1 MIDEIEQVETK
12 KERQKFLI
20 HGGLKEYLALFSAMG
35 SKAMRADLSYLSK
48 VMRKQV
54 FQEESLKLKERMK
67 KLK

>member
-12 KERQKFLI
+12 QERQKFLVNAA
-20 HGGLKEYLALFSAMG
+20 LREYLVFFSAMG
-35 SKAMRADLSYLSK
+35 SKAMRADLNYLSK

-54 FQEESLKLKERMK
+54 FAEESLKLKERMK